1 MATRWD
7 TFPVQLTGG
16 LVSSMSRLQHGLQQP
31 GSARVLENFEP
42 STKGGYRRING
53 FTKFEDTIVP
63 PYGEVVVQGS
73 GQTGT
78 TLFVADTHETPVI
91 GDTLTVSGVTGTY
104 LVSSVSFV
112 EANKSSTL
120 TLTTSLASSPDDKA
134 SITFVTGQSRIEGV
148 WYSSAEAK
156 SYALRGGALWSSSG
170 SGWSKVNTPVYGT
183 TLVATGSQTGTTLDI
198 DGIAVDTY
206 VPQAGDTFNIAGV
219 EKLYTVL
226 TNTTSSSGA
235 ATLSIDPALS
245 SSPDD
250 NAVVTFVSSSHTDA
264 TKVRFK
270 EFNFNGVFKTV
281 VVDSKNNPAVF
292 HGTSYKTLQGSV
304 DVTGANFAE
313 TYQDHLF
320 FGKGDLV
327 SFTAPFDEED
337 FTSAN
342 GAGNFRVPSNLTGV
356 ITFREQLVVFSQTDI
371 RKLSGT
377 SLANF
382 SLSAITSDVGCV
394 SGDTVQEVGGD
405 ILFLGPD
412 GVRFLGATER
422 LGDFNLSLASRQ
434 IQDDFKGFIVTG
446 TEYCTSVVREK
457 NQYRVFSFSPTT
469 NKQNT
474 VGYIGTQ
481 FQDQNAQSISW
492 GQTKGIKAYRS
503 CSSYQNDE
511 EILLFTNDD
520 EYVYRLESGNDF
532 DGVAITSAYHTPFMA
547 VTDPTMRKTAYK
559 VDTYFDPEGLVTGTL
574 TPRYDFN
581 KPGKIQP
588 NAVPLTGGGAFS
600 FYGTARYGT
609 SLYGGNPDTFLERQV
624 VGSFFTISLQYVFD
638 GGPPFV
644 LDTAIIEYSTE
655 DKK

>member
-53 FTKFEDTIVP
+53 FTKFENTTVP
-63 PYGEVVVQGS
+63 PYGDVVVQGS
-73 GQTGT
+73 GQSGN
-78 TLFVADTHETPVI
+78 TLFVADTHEKPVI
-91 GDTLTVSGVTGTY
+91 GDTFSIEGVAGVY
-104 LVSSVSFV
+104 VVSSVSFI

-120 TLTTSLASSPDDKA
+120 SLTTSLASSPADGA
-134 SITFVTGQSRIEGV
+134 TVTFGPSLSLIQGV
-148 WYSSAEAK
+148 WYSSSEDKA
-156 SYALRGGALWSSSG
+156 YALRGGTLWSSSG
-170 SGWSKVNTPVYGT
+170 IGWSKVNTPLYGT
-183 TLVATGSQTGTTLDI
+183 TLVSTGSQTGTTLDI

-206 VPQAGDTFNIAGV
+206 VPQAGDTFSIAGV

-226 TNTTSSSGA
+226 TNTTSSSGS
-235 ATLSIDPALS
+235 ATLSINPSLA
-245 SSPDD
+245 SSPAD
-250 NAVVTFVSSSHTDA
+250 NAVVTFVSSSHTGA

-270 EFNFNGVFKTV
+270 EFNFNGIFKTV
-281 VVDSKNNPAVF
+281 LVDSKNNPAVI
-292 HGTSYKTLQGSV
+292 HGTSYKTLQSSV
-304 DVTGANFAE
+304 DITGANFAE

-337 FTSAN
+337 FTAAN
-342 GAGNFRVPSNLTGV
+342 GAGNFRVPSNLTGI
-356 ITFREQLVVFSQTDI
+356 ITFREQLVIFSQTDI

-382 SLSAITSDVGCV
+382 SLSAITSDIGCV

-434 IQDDFKGFIVTG
+434 IQDDFKDFIVVG
-446 TEYCTSVVREK
+446 AEYCTSVVREK
-457 NQYRVFSFSPTT
+457 NQYRVFSFTPSV
-469 NKQNT
+469 NKRNT
-474 VGYIGTQ
+474 IGYIGTQ
-481 FQDQNAQSISW
+481 FQDQNAQSINW

-503 CSSYQNDE
+503 CSAYKNDE
-511 EILLFTNDD
+511 EILLFTNED
-520 EYVYRLESGNDF
+520 EYVYRLESGDDF
-532 DGVAITSAYHTPFMA
+532 DGEAIKSAYHTPFMA
-547 VTDPTMRKTAYK
+547 INDPTVRKTAYK
-559 VDTYFDPEGLVTGTL
+559 IDTYFDPEGLVTGTL
-574 TPRYDFN
+574 SPKYDFN
-581 KPGKIQP
+581 KPGNIQP
-588 NAVPLTGGGAFS
+588 NAVSLTGGGNFS
-600 FYGTARYGT
+600 FYGKATYGT
-609 SLYGGNPDTFLERQV
+609 SVYGGDPDTFLQRQV
-624 VGSFFTISLQYVFD
+624 VGSFFTVSLQYVFD